1 MPTLLDPK
9 NDYVFKRL
17 FADEPELLIALINA
31 VRYRAPPIRSIQV
44 RNPNIDPPELHG
56 KYIILDILAED
67 SNGTRYNIEMQI
79 RRQHAYSARSTYYL
93 AKMICD
99 QLIAGDA
106 YERLCPVIGIHLLD
120 FDLFREQ
127 DYQDQAAWC
136 FEMRDLD
143 SPDVRL

>member
-79 RRQHAYSARSTYYL
+79 RRQHAYSARST
-93 AKMICD
+93 
-99 QLIAGDA
+99 
-106 YERLCPVIGIHLLD
+106 
-120 FDLFREQ
+120 
-127 DYQDQAAWC
+127 
-136 FEMRDLD
+136 
-143 SPDVRL
+143 